1 MACAIGAL
9 TLAGIGCGAQER
21 TNDPRPQVPSRVS
34 VRIGPNAITVQPRA
48 IGVGPAKTQQIP
60 QNQNE
65 AQPPIR
71 TNAEQTVVFVITNQT
86 DFDSHLE
93 IRGPQDASS
102 GPIVANSPGS
112 FQTKLPTGAYT
123 IGAADIPGADS
134 ARFAIGPYRASAEND
149 VLLP

>member
-9 TLAGIGCGAQER
+9 TLAGIGCGAVER

-34 VRIGPNAITVQPRA
+34 VRIGPNSITVQPRA
-48 IGVGPAKTQQIP
+48 IGVGPDKTQQIP

-86 DFDSHLE
+86 DSDTQLE
-93 IRGPQDASS
+93 IRGPKDAGS
-102 GPIVANSPGS
+102 GPIVANGPAS
-112 FQTKLPTGAYT
+112 FQTELPTGAYT
-123 IGAADIPGADS
+123 ISAADIPGADS
-134 ARFAIGPYRASAEND
+134 APLAIGPYRASAQND